1 MKDKAQPSS
10 LQRFRHKYSHIDY
23 YPHRDSVVAI
33 ERLRAKCPKYTTRQ
47 ILDVLIEAGEKSLF
61 PEIKQGKGVV
71 R

>member
-1 MKDKAQPSS
+1 MKDKMQPTS
-10 LQRFRHKYSHIDY
+10 LQKFRNKYSRIDY

-33 ERLRAKCPKYTTRQ
+33 ERLRAKFPACTTRQ

-61 PEIKQGKGVV
+61 PESKQGKGVV